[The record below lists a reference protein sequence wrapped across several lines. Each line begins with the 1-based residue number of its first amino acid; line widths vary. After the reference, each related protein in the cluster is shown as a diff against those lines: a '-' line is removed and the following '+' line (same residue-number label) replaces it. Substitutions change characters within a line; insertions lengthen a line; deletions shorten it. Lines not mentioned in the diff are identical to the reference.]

1 MHGRILGLLVVLL
14 WFPPFAGSGNAQE
27 AKAGAGEAGAEV
39 YLRPGDVVR
48 LRVWREPDLS
58 GEFTVDERGQVVLPK
73 IGVQYVIEETPDE
86 LRERL
91 LDQYRRYLVN
101 PSIELIF
108 LRRINVLGSVRAP
121 GLYPVDPTMVVA
133 DALAMAGG
141 VAPDGRQDQIQL
153 IRGGEIL
160 TADITHRTRIA
171 DLPIRSG
178 DQLFVPERSWLSRHS
193 SVVVSSAVTLFT
205 LFVGIFATR

>member
-1 MHGRILGLLVVLL
+1 MNARYLWLLSLLFFAPPSVVDGR
-14 WFPPFAGSGNAQE
+14 AQE
-27 AKAGAGEAGAEV
+27 AKAVEDEAAALV
-39 YLRPGDVVR
+39 KLRPGDVIQ

-58 GEFTVDERGQVVLPK
+58 GEYTVDERGRVVLPK
-73 IGVQYVIEETPDE
+73 IGVQYVTDDAPDE

-91 LDQYRRYLVN
+91 VAEYRRYLVN
-101 PSIELIF
+101 PSIEVIF

-141 VAPDGRQDQIQL
+141 VAPEGRQDKIQL
-153 IRGGEIL
+153 IRGGQVLE
-160 TADITHRTRIA
+160 ADITHRTRIA

-178 DQLFVPERSWLSRHS
+178 DQLYVPERSWFSRHS
-193 SVVVSSAVTLFT
+193 SIVVSSAITLFT
-205 LFVGIFATR
+205 LFVGIFITG